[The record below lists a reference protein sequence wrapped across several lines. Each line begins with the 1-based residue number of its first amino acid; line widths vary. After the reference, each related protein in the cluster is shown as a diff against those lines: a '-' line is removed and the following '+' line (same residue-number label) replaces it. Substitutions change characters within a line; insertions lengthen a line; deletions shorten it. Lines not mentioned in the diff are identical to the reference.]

1 MRKRS
6 YEEETLQVTCG
17 EPGGA
22 QLSGSVSSYSTSPA
36 AWESAREATPRR
48 ELEMFLETMTEHD
61 HDGVVL
67 LPKPRPCGGWV
78 THKNT

>member
-48 ELEMFLETMTEHD
+48 D
-61 HDGVVL
+61 VL
-67 LPKPRPCGGWV
+67 GDDDRTRSRWSRVRAPPSVCC
-78 THKNT
+78 